1 MQALRDARRHVGRG
15 AYDEALVLLWN
26 AVEPARLAGD
36 RRSLRA
42 IEGLAAHVARAGEE
56 GQQREAE
63 RLLEVL
69 RERAMPASAIPATAQ
84 LDADVSP
91 EGREMVGE
99 IEDEMYSDE
108 AGEETRRGARIGNI
122 IWLLI
127 VIAVV
132 VVNVLEQA
140 R

>member
-1 MQALRDARRHVGRG
+1 MEALRDARRHLGRG
-15 AYDEALVLLWN
+15 RYDEALVLLWN

-36 RRSLRA
+36 RRALRT
-42 IEGLAAHVARAGEE
+42 IEGLATHVARGGDDA
-56 GQQREAE
+56 QRREAE

-69 RERAMPASAIPATAQ
+69 REQAMPASAVAATAQ

-91 EGREMVGE
+91 EGREMAGE
-99 IEDEMYSDE
+99 IEDEMSSDD
-108 AGEETRRGARIGNI
+108 AVEERGRGARIGNI
-122 IWLLI
+122 LWLLI
-127 VIAVV
+127 VIAVI